1 MVPFAWP
8 GSCGDKDTKRSLACL
23 PAWVVPSPSGRVG
36 EHWGRVTSF
45 LGSLGS
51 SACTFVIAG
60 WLLNIG
66 SASGFGVWGGSSH
79 VCSAPLQEG
88 LLGTRGHRGRQLA
101 SLPPGTVIV
110 GCPGADQVPGGAG
123 GAGGAPGTGGSS
135 TGIYTLEL
143 EKGEDVHGAAVYEL
157 GYNSGDWSLGV
168 LLSSALTQGPLLPP
182 QSRGHILGILGWSH
196 RGDSWL
202 RGSWA
207 DGGLA
212 RGMGAE
218 PSLHPHPEGTVPSAQ
233 LGGGWGSWVGAD
245 GSCGSGRG

>member
-1 MVPFAWP
+1 MGGGPGLTAPLLGAGNPWCHGMGGGLAVPFAWP

-23 PAWVVPSPSGRVG
+23 PAWAVPSPSGRVG

-79 VCSAPLQEG
+79 VCSAPLREG

-110 GCPGADQVPGGAG
+110 GCLGADQVPGGG
-123 GAGGAPGTGGSS
+123 RWGWRCSR
-135 TGIYTLEL
+135 
-143 EKGEDVHGAAVYEL
+143 HGRKQHRNL
-157 GYNSGDWSLGV
+157 HLGV
-168 LLSSALTQGPLLPP
+168 GKGRGCAQSCCVRAGLQQWRLEPGRPAILCPDSGTPAASSEPGAHTGHPGLEPPWGQLVPGVLGRWGACQG
-182 QSRGHILGILGWSH
+182 
-196 RGDSWL
+196 
-202 RGSWA
+202 
-207 DGGLA
+207 DGG
-212 RGMGAE
+212 R
-218 PSLHPHPEGTVPSAQ
+218 AQ
-233 LGGGWGSWVGAD
+233 PASPP
-245 GSCGSGRG
+245 